1 MPEKTNDNEGSST
14 DDNVNNVTIPTNCAE
29 QINESLSSQ
38 GPWQGKEAGTIVNKG
53 WKLLW

>member
-38 GPWQGKEAGTIVNKG
+38 GP
-53 WKLLW
+53 